1 MPQFAEAEKF
11 CKQHSLPDKTG
22 WVVFMAP
29 DGLHVNHIPFAWA
42 MTLPH
47 CFQPFRCSAVNMET
61 FEQVKAL
68 GLGGRQ
74 RWEVIE

>member
-1 MPQFAEAEKF
+1 MPQYSDAHDF
-11 CKQHSLPDKTG
+11 CQLNSIPINAG
-22 WVVFMAP
+22 WVIFLAP
-29 DGLHVNHIPFAWA
+29 DGLHENHIPFAWA

-61 FEQVKAL
+61 FEEVKAV

-74 RWEVIE
+74 RWEVI